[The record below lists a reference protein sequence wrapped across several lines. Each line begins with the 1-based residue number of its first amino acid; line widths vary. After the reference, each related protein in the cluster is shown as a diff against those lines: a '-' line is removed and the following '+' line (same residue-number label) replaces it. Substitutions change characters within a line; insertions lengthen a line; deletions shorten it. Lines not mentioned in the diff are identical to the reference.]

1 MTWPDPTWSDLD
13 ESTSVTGGSNHGF
26 TWNVINNPSQVNAQS
41 VKVPDVLACYR
52 MINPIEFQRVDY
64 MESSLRSRQAF
75 RKVIRSRWMPQSF
88 GSCMQ
93 QEADTHITGHYWK
106 NRQLW
111 SWDLKWPATE
121 RHIREPGDKRT
132 AYRPGRKIRSHYEHW
147 QICIFRLLLWM
158 HVYLY
163 MYIHTFMYIWVQFN
177 ECIFKRRLISGLDA
191 VHKFASSRNFRA
203 TGMKNIVFKNVIV
216 YAYAY

>member
-93 QEADTHITGHYWK
+93 QEADTHITGHYLK

-121 RHIREPGDKRT
+121 RLGRSDIFVSQETKEPPIAPAER
-132 AYRPGRKIRSHYEHW
+132 YEVTMNIGKYVYFVYCCECMYIY
-147 QICIFRLLLWM
+147 ICISIHSCIYECNSM
-158 HVYLY
+158 SVY
-163 MYIHTFMYIWVQFN
+163 
-177 ECIFKRRLISGLDA
+177 S
-191 VHKFASSRNFRA
+191 
-203 TGMKNIVFKNVIV
+203 NVDWSV
-216 YAYAY
+216 V